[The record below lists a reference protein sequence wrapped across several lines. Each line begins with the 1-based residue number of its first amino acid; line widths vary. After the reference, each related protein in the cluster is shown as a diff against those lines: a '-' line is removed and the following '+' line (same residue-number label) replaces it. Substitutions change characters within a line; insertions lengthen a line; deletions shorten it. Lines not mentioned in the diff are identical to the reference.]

1 MAKKTKAKKMAKN
14 KKTRNL
20 CCDCCDCDCGEYGV
34 KADCGCE
41 RDINRAAD
49 LIKAAAEQSNLNLAH
64 QGIQHKLKSSSF
76 SPLKVIEDS
85 QFGVDQGI
93 KRRGSCSTCGHR
105 LFAPL

>member
-1 MAKKTKAKKMAKN
+1 MAKKTKGKKMAKN

-34 KADCGCE
+34 KADCDCE

-49 LIKAAAEQSNLNLAH
+49 LIKEAAEQANLNLAH
-64 QGIQHKLKSSSF
+64 RSIQHKLNPPSF
-76 SPLKVIEDS
+76 SHLKVIEDS
-85 QFGVDQGI
+85 QYGVERGI
-93 KRRGSCSTCGHR
+93 KRRGSCQNCGHR